1 MNNMVNV
8 EYSCLVKHKEKL
20 RDTDERLLGLIAKRT
35 NIPKE
40 DIRHLDIENI
50 EEKAGIVAKA
60 KRDYFNWENGEKDG
74 WQTMRF
80 VGEAQ
85 LNKRELRMD
94 EELVIK

>member
-1 MNNMVNV
+1 MNNMVNA

-20 RDTDERLLGLIAKRT
+20 RDTDERLLGLIARCT

-50 EEKAGIVAKA
+50 EKRAGIEAKP
-60 KRDYFNWENGEKDG
+60 KKDYFNWENGEKDG
-74 WQTMRF
+74 WQTIKF
-80 VGEAQ
+80 VSEAK